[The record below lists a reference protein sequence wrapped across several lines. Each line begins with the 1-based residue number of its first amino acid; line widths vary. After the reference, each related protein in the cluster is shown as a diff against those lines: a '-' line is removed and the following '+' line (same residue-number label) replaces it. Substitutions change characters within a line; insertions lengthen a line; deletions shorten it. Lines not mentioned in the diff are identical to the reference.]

1 MPRGKGIFTYKVIPA
16 EEKTTGRVVYIGNPL
31 IIENS
36 NDLSK
41 AKLSFTK
48 QIIYLSDKI
57 TRKRDLFLIQQVAR
71 LAQKHNWPVVYKGGQ
86 LTHISILLRERGVKV
101 FPVNQNIKLAKT
113 IKIIKHHT
121 I

>member
-1 MPRGKGIFTYKVIPA
+1 M
-16 EEKTTGRVVYIGNPL
+16 
-31 IIENS
+31 IENS

-41 AKLSFTK
+41 AKLSLVK

-101 FPVNQNIKLAKT
+101 FPVNQNIKLAKK
-113 IKIIKHHT
+113 IKIIEHH
-121 I
+121 IV